1 MKKWIFLFSMLFTSL
16 VSIAS
21 SQSIKDIE
29 VHGDNVWVC
38 FADKVMKYNTLTGEK
53 QTYLKGELGSEFY
66 NFQFKSI
73 GCYQDEVYVGTSNGL
88 YQLTA
93 AGFVECKRGYMQKIV
108 ALEEFDGSLW
118 VVGVG
123 GVLQMDASTE
133 TFWECGALF
142 LSSSQVVGLTKG
154 EDGSMWVTE
163 RNTGLCKISDGKLH
177 YMEDYSRVS
186 WNAGWLNGKIAVDDS
201 HQCVWEAQYL
211 GGELRKYNMKDSV
224 ITVENSSD
232 GLIPL
237 AKAYDVMMGED
248 GTLWVSSDNM
258 LVNRKNEE
266 NHYFPTDE
274 GYSIVVLDQD
284 EAGAVWGG
292 TTNGYLLKFDGEQ
305 YEYIDLADNG
315 QTIEELKCE
324 GYSLR
329 MDKENSKLVVISPNT
344 EVVSIEILGIN
355 GIKLMSLSSLVVSN
369 QVVEIDLQGLPQNR
383 SYLIV
388 LKGESGTYVK
398 KVVG

>member
-1 MKKWIFLFSMLFTSL
+1 MRWNFLFSMLFTSF

-73 GCYQDEVYVGTSNGL
+73 GCYQNEVYVGTSNGL

-93 AGFVECKRGYMQKIV
+93 AGFVECKRGYMQKIESV
-108 ALEEFDGSLW
+108 EEFDGSLW
-118 VVGVG
+118 ITGVD
-123 GVLQMDASTE
+123 GVLQMDTSTE

-142 LSSSQVVGLTKG
+142 LSSNQVVGLAKG
-154 EDGSMWVTE
+154 AGETVWVTE
-163 RNTGLCKISDGKLH
+163 RNTGLCKIADGKLS

-186 WNAGWLNGKIAVDDS
+186 WNAGWLNGKIAVDNA

-211 GGELRKYNMKDSV
+211 GGELRKYNMTDSV

-237 AKAYDVMMGED
+237 AKAYDVMVGND
-248 GTLWVSSDNM
+248 GTLWVSSDDM

-266 NHYFPTDE
+266 NRYFPTDK
-274 GYSIVVLDQD
+274 GYSIVVMDQD
-284 EAGAVWGG
+284 DAGVIWGG
-292 TTNGYLLKFDGEQ
+292 TSNGYLLKFDGEQ
-305 YEYIDLADNG
+305 YEYVDLADNG

-369 QVVEIDLQGLPQNR
+369 QVVEIDLQGLPLNR

>member
-66 NFQFKSI
+66 SFQFKSI

-142 LSSSQVVGLTKG
+142 LSSSQVVGLAKG

-186 WNAGWLNGKIAVDDS
+186 WNAGWLNGKIAVDNA

-329 MDKENSKLVVISPNT
+329 VDKENSKLVVISPNT

-388 LKGESGTYVK
+388 LKCESGIYVK

>member
-142 LSSSQVVGLTKG
+142 LSSSQVVGLAKG
-154 EDGSMWVTE
+154 EDGSVWVTE

-186 WNAGWLNGKIAVDDS
+186 WNAGSLNGKIAVDDA

-292 TTNGYLLKFDGEQ
+292 TSNGYLLKFDGEQ
-305 YEYIDLADNG
+305 YEYIDFADNG

-329 MDKENSKLVVISPNT
+329 VDKENSKLVVISPNT

>member
-1 MKKWIFLFSMLFTSL
+1 MKKLIFLFSMLFTSL

-123 GVLQMDASTE
+123 GVLRMDASTE

-142 LSSSQVVGLTKG
+142 LSSSQVVGLAKG
-154 EDGSMWVTE
+154 EDGYVWVPE
-163 RNTGLCKISDGKLH
+163 RNTGVCKISDGKLH

-186 WNAGWLNGKIAVDDS
+186 WNAGWLNGKIAVDNA

-274 GYSIVVLDQD
+274 GYSIAVLDQD

>member
-118 VVGVG
+118 VVGIG

-133 TFWECGALF
+133 VFWECGALF
-142 LSSSQVVGLTKG
+142 LSSSQVVGLAKG
-154 EDGSMWVTE
+154 EDGSVWVTE

-186 WNAGWLNGKIAVDDS
+186 WNAGWLNGKIAVDNA

-274 GYSIVVLDQD
+274 GYSIVVMDQD
-284 EAGAVWGG
+284 DAGVIWGG
-292 TTNGYLLKFDGEQ
+292 TSNGYLLKFDGEQ

-344 EVVSIEILGIN
+344 EVVSIEILGLN
-355 GIKLMSLSSLVVSN
+355 GIKLMSLSSLVVTN

>member
-1 MKKWIFLFSMLFTSL
+1 
-16 VSIAS
+16 
-21 SQSIKDIE
+21 
-29 VHGDNVWVC
+29 
-38 FADKVMKYNTLTGEK
+38 
-53 QTYLKGELGSEFY
+53 
-66 NFQFKSI
+66 
-73 GCYQDEVYVGTSNGL
+73 
-88 YQLTA
+88 
-93 AGFVECKRGYMQKIV
+93 MQKIV

-118 VVGVG
+118 ITGVG

-142 LSSSQVVGLTKG
+142 LSSSQVVGLAKG
-154 EDGSMWVTE
+154 EDGSVWVTE

-186 WNAGWLNGKIAVDDS
+186 WNAGWLNGKIAVDDA

-369 QVVEIDLQGLPQNR
+369 QVVEIDLQELPQNR

>member
-1 MKKWIFLFSMLFTSL
+1 
-16 VSIAS
+16 
-21 SQSIKDIE
+21 
-29 VHGDNVWVC
+29 
-38 FADKVMKYNTLTGEK
+38 MKYNTLTGEK

-108 ALEEFDGSLW
+108 ALQEFDGSLW

-142 LSSSQVVGLTKG
+142 LSSSQVVGLAKG
-154 EDGSMWVTE
+154 EDGSVWVTE

-186 WNAGWLNGKIAVDDS
+186 WNAGWLNGKIAVDNA

-224 ITVENSSD
+224 ITVENYSD

-274 GYSIVVLDQD
+274 GYSIAVLDQD